1 MIDTVDDP
9 LSDKNTASA
18 IAIFT
23 APCNMALMACSMN
36 CWNDRDESADN
47 FVATFGRSLPEPELL
62 AFEPVRI
69 VKN

>member
-1 MIDTVDDP
+1 MSHFPI
-9 LSDKNTASA
+9 KNTASA

-47 FVATFGRSLPEPELL
+47 FCCHVWAISSGAGTSG
-62 AFEPVRI
+62 V
-69 VKN
+69 